1 MVNHIVHLLKRCGHI
16 DMVVLFCSR
25 QTKGDKMSC
34 QLITPSHCMLQAYQV
49 SFMEYLEKREQLLQV
64 IKVAQNEIVRLE
76 RKYQQEKK
84 ACKN

>member
-1 MVNHIVHLLKRCGHI
+1 MVNRVVHLLKHCGHV
-16 DMVVLFCSR
+16 DMVVLFCTG

-34 QLITPSHCMLQAYQV
+34 QLVGASYCTLQASDKYD
-49 SFMEYLEKREQLLQV
+49 EYLEQREQLLQV
-64 IKVAQNEIVRLE
+64 IKVAQSEIVRLE